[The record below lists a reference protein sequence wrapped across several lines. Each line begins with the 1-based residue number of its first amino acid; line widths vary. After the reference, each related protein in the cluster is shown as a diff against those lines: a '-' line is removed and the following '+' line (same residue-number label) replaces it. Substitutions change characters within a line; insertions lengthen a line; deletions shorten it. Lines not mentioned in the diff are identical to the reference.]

1 MLKDLG
7 IKVPSSLS
15 LDILRE
21 PVDQNHDNIRA
32 SNTNA
37 DDHEFTNCQL
47 PGSYPSFDIESN
59 NGDSME
65 QTSVNAAERI
75 KASPRTYTLFNCPI
89 FDCSN
94 SPSMVEFI
102 PQSLRKAIQEG
113 KDVCLAH
120 LLIPEEHSLSQYQ
133 DGIKDSTSIYLKST
147 DPRLH
152 RSLSLPEFM
161 LAFVR
166 YLNVMTEVHPERLVE
181 LNIYLSFI
189 VKMGVQFPPPLF
201 YEYQKNF
208 SHDDLYFQIFAGRR
222 ARTCDKC
229 SSVDHS
235 TDFRPSIFHWDIK
248 NDVTS
253 MSMNDSR
260 SRIMMWQRFK
270 RTSIFTADQREICFN
285 YNGNRGC
292 TNHVCQRAHVCL
304 KCQQPHPQKDCR
316 PVATNS

>member
-1 MLKDLG
+1 RK
-7 IKVPSSLS
+7 INWS
-15 LDILRE
+15 
-21 PVDQNHDNIRA
+21 IR
-32 SNTNA
+32 
-37 DDHEFTNCQL
+37 D
-47 PGSYPSFDIESN
+47 
-59 NGDSME
+59 
-65 QTSVNAAERI
+65 
-75 KASPRTYTLFNCPI
+75 
-89 FDCSN
+89 
-94 SPSMVEFI
+94 
-102 PQSLRKAIQEG
+102 
-113 KDVCLAH
+113 
-120 LLIPEEHSLSQYQ
+120 
-133 DGIKDSTSIYLKST
+133 
-147 DPRLH
+147 
-152 RSLSLPEFM
+152 
-161 LAFVR
+161 
-166 YLNVMTEVHPERLVE
+166 
-181 LNIYLSFI
+181 
-189 VKMGVQFPPPLF
+189 
-201 YEYQKNF
+201 
-208 SHDDLYFQIFAGRR
+208 DDLYFQIFAGRR